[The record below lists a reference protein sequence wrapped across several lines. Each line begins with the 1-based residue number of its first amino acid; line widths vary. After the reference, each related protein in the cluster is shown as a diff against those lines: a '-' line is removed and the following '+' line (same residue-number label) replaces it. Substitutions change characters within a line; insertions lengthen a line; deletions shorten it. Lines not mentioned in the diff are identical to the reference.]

1 MARFSRESTVD
12 FPTHGGLVTT
22 YDPYALFPFQAA
34 SLTSLSS
41 LACMHMVRW
50 AVWNPSL
57 EASSGQVMLP
67 LQGGIQSNPS
77 HCLVYKV
84 PPASIS
90 SEEVN
95 VRDPISVIAFYM
107 LLASSCIF
115 NSRADKYVCRCF
127 MSSIFSGHRF
137 ALKK

>member
-12 FPTHGGLVTT
+12 SPTHVGLVTT
-22 YDPYALFPFQAA
+22 YDPYALLSFQAA

-57 EASSGQVMLP
+57 EAGSGRVMLP

-84 PPASIS
+84 PAANMS

-95 VRDPISVIAFYM
+95 VRDPISVIDFYM

-115 NSRADKYVCRCF
+115 NSRADK
-127 MSSIFSGHRF
+127 
-137 ALKK
+137 

>member
-1 MARFSRESTVD
+1 
-12 FPTHGGLVTT
+12 
-22 YDPYALFPFQAA
+22 
-34 SLTSLSS
+34 
-41 LACMHMVRW
+41 MHMVRW

-57 EASSGQVMLP
+57 EAGSGRVMLP

-84 PPASIS
+84 PAANMS

-95 VRDPISVIAFYM
+95 VRDPISVIDFYM

-115 NSRADKYVCRCF
+115 NSRADK
-127 MSSIFSGHRF
+127 
-137 ALKK
+137 